1 MTPTPSTAET
11 IAYLKSLPAVRER
24 AELVYAKAREG
35 QLKHFDVDFKK
46 LDDVAKFV
54 VLLIKRDYDAADIPN
69 IPPHTR
75 LRHFEVGQKDRIK
88 QLCES
93 WKGRVDTLETVRRL
107 VDLIVVSVLLD
118 AGAGDKWTF
127 EVKPDNAQKVSR
139 AYSRSEGLAL
149 ATLNMFKEG
158 RFSSDIHRSHQV
170 DAEGLCNLTLESLKE
185 GFQVDDNK
193 NPLLGLEGRWDLLRR
208 LGKALKAHPE
218 YFESSENNAPLR
230 PGNMVDVLFKEGSD
244 RPRRKD
250 KYVVRTES
258 LFKVVIDGFAEIW
271 PPSRTAISGVSLGD
285 VWPCDALQQPNAA
298 PGTTEHFVPFHKLSQ
313 WMTYSIMEPLETMLN
328 IEWEHAN
335 LLTGLPEYR
344 NGGLLVDLE
353 FMTLKPK
360 EEERGLINYKHNAL
374 KPGQPAV
381 EVVPTFE
388 PSDPVII
395 EWRAMTVATLDRI
408 AVEVRKQLGLPN
420 LTLAQVLQGGTW
432 NAGRE
437 IASVSRPNTKG
448 PPIAILSDGTLF

>member
-1 MTPTPSTAET
+1 MTPSPSTTET
-11 IAYLKSLPAVRER
+11 ISHLRSLPAVRER
-24 AELVYAKAREG
+24 AELVYAKAQEG
-35 QLKHFDVDFKK
+35 QLKHFDVDFTK
-46 LDDVAKFV
+46 LNDVAKFV
-54 VLLIKRDYDAADIPN
+54 VSLIKRDYDAQDIPK

-75 LRHFEVGQKDRIK
+75 LRHFDVGNKDRVGQ
-88 QLCES
+88 LVES
-93 WKGRVDTLETVRRL
+93 WKSRVDIMETTRRL

-118 AGAGDKWTF
+118 AGAGDKWAF
-127 EVKPDNAQKVSR
+127 EVKPDNIQKGNVARSY
-139 AYSRSEGLAL
+139 ARSEGLAL
-149 ATLNMFKEG
+149 ASLAMFKEG

-170 DAEGLCNLTLESLKE
+170 DADGLCNLPLESLRE
-185 GFQVDDNK
+185 GFQVDNNK
-193 NPLLGLEGRWDLLRR
+193 NPLLGLEGRWDLLKR
-208 LGKALKAHPE
+208 LGSALKAHPE
-218 YFESSENNAPLR
+218 FFGGESNAPLR
-230 PGNMVDVLFKEGSD
+230 PGNMVDYLFKEGSD

-258 LFKVVIDGFAEIW
+258 LFK
-271 PPSRTAISGVSLGD
+271 SS
-285 VWPCDALQQPNAA
+285 NAPA
-298 PGTTEHFVPFHKLSQ
+298 DSTEHYVAFHKLSQ
-313 WMTYSIMEPLETMLN
+313 WMTYSIMEPLETLLN
-328 IEWEHAN
+328 IEWEHST

-344 NGGLLVDLE
+344 NGGLLIDIG
-353 FMTLKPK
+353 FMTLKPS
-360 EEERGLINYKHNAL
+360 EEARGLANYKHNAL

-395 EWRAMTVATLDRI
+395 EWRAMTVATLDRV
-408 AVEVRKQLGLPN
+408 AVDVRKLLGLPN

>member
-1 MTPTPSTAET
+1 MPPASSTTET
-11 IAYLKSLPAVRER
+11 IAYLKSLPAVRDR
-24 AELVYAKAREG
+24 AERVYAAATAQK
-35 QLKHFDVDFKK
+35 LKHFDVDVSR
-46 LDDVAKFV
+46 LHDVAKFV
-54 VLLIKRDYDAADIPN
+54 VALIKRDYDPKDIPN

-75 LRHFEVGQKDRIK
+75 LRHFDVGQVDRIK
-88 QLCES
+88 LLVDS

-118 AGAGDKWTF
+118 AGAGDRWTF
-127 EVKPDNAQKVSR
+127 EVKPDNVQKVSR
-139 AYSRSEGLAL
+139 SYARSEGLAL
-149 ATLNMFKEG
+149 ASLAMFKEG

-170 DAEGLCNLTLESLKE
+170 DADGLCKLTLESLKE
-185 GFQVDDNK
+185 GFQVDDQK
-193 NPLLGLEGRWDLLRR
+193 NPLLGLEGRWELLRR
-208 LGKALKAHPE
+208 LGQALKAHPE
-218 YFESSENNAPLR
+218 YFGGSDNAPLR

-244 RPRRKD
+244 RPRRND

-258 LFKVVIDGFAEIW
+258 LFKIVIDGFAEIW
-271 PPSRTAISGVSLGD
+271 PSSRTGLNGVSLGD
-285 VWPCDALQQPNAA
+285 VWPCDTIKDPAA
-298 PGTTEHFVPFHKLSQ
+298 PPDSTDHYVVFHKLSQ
-313 WMTYSIMEPLETMLN
+313 WMTYSIMEPLETLLN
-328 IEWEHAN
+328 VEWEHAN

-344 NGGLLVDLE
+344 NGGLLIDLE

-360 EEERGLINYKHNAL
+360 EEERGLVNYKHNAL

-408 AVEVRKQLGLPN
+408 AVEVRKLLNLPN